1 MTRKNPFAFLIFAF
15 CLLTFAPPL
24 LPALDLGLVLDQGA
38 EFSGSA
44 GDTGFQYKGILIPR
58 VSGLVGDNGRIYV
71 SAGLNFQNDPW
82 RAAPELLR
90 TDIYW
95 QPKDMEARAG
105 RMLYSDPLGYVA
117 SGLFD
122 GGRLS
127 LDTAAGTFSAGAWY
141 TGLVYKRRAAIEM
154 TAKEAEL
161 YESAL
166 DYVDFAGTY
175 FAPRRI
181 LSALD
186 WEHQGLW
193 EFIPARLSLLGQF
206 GLGEEKLHSQYLAG
220 KMSVPMGRTIFD
232 LGGCLE
238 LIEASGGTYA
248 AFAAE
253 LGVSIKGSAQG
264 LTFLGRFSS
273 GKSGRVA
280 AFLPL
285 TTVSQG
291 HVLAPKLSG
300 ISLLALEYSARPHR
314 AFSLGLSSFYFIRSD
329 FETCP
334 GFGNDGRLLGGEF
347 YGVLYWSPASD
358 IALNAGG
365 GIFLPSLGNAVP
377 SADSLWRASAGL
389 TISLY

>member
-1 MTRKNPFAFLIFAF
+1 MTRKNPFAFLLYAF
-15 CLLTFAPPL
+15 YLLTFACPL

-58 VSGLVGDNGRIYV
+58 VSGLVGDNARFYV
-71 SAGLNFQNDPW
+71 SAGLNYQNDPW
-82 RAAPELLR
+82 KAAPELLR
-90 TDIYW
+90 TDFYW
-95 QPKDMEARAG
+95 QSNVLEARAG

-141 TGLVYKRRAAIEM
+141 TGLVYKRRAVIEM

-166 DYVDFAGTY
+166 DYGDFTDTY

-206 GLGEEKLHSQYLAG
+206 DLGEEKLHSQYLAG
-220 KMSVPMGRTIFD
+220 KLSVPMGLMVFD

-238 LIEASGGTYA
+238 LIEVSGETYT

-253 LGVSIKGSAQG
+253 LGVGLKGSTQG
-264 LTFLGRFSS
+264 LLLLGRLSS
-273 GKSGRVA
+273 GKNASIA
-280 AFLPL
+280 AFQPL

-291 HVLAPKLSG
+291 HVLSPKLSG
-300 ISLLALEYSARPHR
+300 ISLLALEYSARLYR
-314 AFSLGLSSFYFIRSD
+314 AFSLGLSSYYFIRTD
-329 FETCP
+329 YVTYP
-334 GFGNDGRLLGGEF
+334 GFGNDGRFLGGEF
-347 YGVLYWSPASD
+347 YGGLYWSPTSD

-365 GIFLPSLGNAVP
+365 GIFLPSLGNAAP
-377 SADSLWRASAGL
+377 DAKSFWRINAGL
-389 TISLY
+389 TLSLY